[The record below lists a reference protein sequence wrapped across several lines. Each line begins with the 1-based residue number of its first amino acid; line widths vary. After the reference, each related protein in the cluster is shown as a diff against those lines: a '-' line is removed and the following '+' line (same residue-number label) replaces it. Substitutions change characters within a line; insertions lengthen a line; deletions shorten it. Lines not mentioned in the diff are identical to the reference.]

1 LFKQGLTKGRAVL
14 AAHTLRESLW
24 TTVVFFLWVAFIGV
38 GLWLLVRL
46 FRNTNFVTEHR
57 AWRIAVKVL
66 LVVFTVFIPV
76 LGVPVLFGIW
86 YFTRSR
92 GAELG
97 ERDEPEFVQLP
108 KAPMPRA
115 DGTPSA
121 RSLPFPPHSAARAEG
136 EATEPPPPFE

>member
-1 LFKQGLTKGRAVL
+1 MP
-14 AAHTLRESLW
+14 AAYTLRDALW
-24 TTVVFFLWVAFIGV
+24 TIVVFFLWVGFLGV

-46 FRNTNFVTEHR
+46 FRNTNFLTEHQ

-66 LVVFTVFIPV
+66 LVVFTIFIPV

-86 YFTRSR
+86 YSTRSR

-97 ERDEPEFVQLP
+97 EPDEPEFVQLP

-115 DGTPSA
+115 DGTLSPG
-121 RSLPFPPHSAARAEG
+121 SLPFPPRSAAAVEG
-136 EATEPPPPFE
+136 EATEPPPPVE